1 LRKCPTDTVY
11 GKEDTQVL
19 TKVLNVSDIIGWM
32 VLPVLCAGIYFV
44 YRLVRKKAPP
54 RQITKI
60 KEEASSA
67 DAVPQ
72 SVNERS
78 VLTDEYCKV
87 CKAVDAYRD
96 RDVYR
101 DLFSK
106 VGIFIQLLLGSRR
119 RWLAEGNPEELLQAL
134 ENLAKNLHLPEIL
147 TAEGFQVA
155 PVPSDYDEES
165 LRRLCEKAEIP
176 VIQTEL
182 RKQKRW
188 LQQYMSFLDCKAIL
202 NDCALLLYQIMS
214 DVQSRDARECF
225 AKVQQLERFLQSR
238 GCYPIFYDDSSV
250 AASEMMRVDFR
261 EDNPWATELPGL
273 YTKNADGTYHRIG
286 ALGGTVRRG

>member
-1 LRKCPTDTVY
+1 MRKCPTDTVY

-19 TKVLNVSDIIGWM
+19 TNVLNVSDKIGWIA
-32 VLPVLCAGIYFV
+32 LPVLCAGIYLV
-44 YRLVRKKAPP
+44 YRLIRKKAPP

-60 KEEASSA
+60 KEEASSTGTA
-67 DAVPQ
+67 PQ

-78 VLTDEYCKV
+78 ALTDEYCKV

-106 VGIFIQLLLGSRR
+106 VGTFIQLLLGSRR

-134 ENLAKNLHLPEIL
+134 ENLEKNLHLPEVL
-147 TAEGFQVA
+147 TADGFQVA

-165 LRRLCEKAEIP
+165 LRRLCEKAEIS
-176 VIQTEL
+176 VIRSEL
-182 RKQKRW
+182 KKQKRW

-202 NDCALLLYQIMS
+202 NDCALLMYQIMS
-214 DVQSRDARECF
+214 DVQSRDAVECF
-225 AKVQQLERFLQSR
+225 AKVQRLEHFLQSR
-238 GCYPIFYDDSSV
+238 GCYGIFWEDSRV
-250 AASEMMRVDFR
+250 ASSESMQIDFR
-261 EDNPWATELPGL
+261 EDQPWATELPGL
-273 YTKNADGTYHRIG
+273 YTKNADGSYHRIG
-286 ALGGTVRRG
+286 TLGGTVRRR